1 MVRAR
6 RNAFTLVELLIVLAV
21 IALLVAMLLPSF
33 SAAREQARRV
43 QCAARLHSIHTAL
56 WAYAADSRRRLPPF
70 AFEDFKGDLPASGH
84 WGGTADGSGVDFG
97 RRGVR
102 YVNLGVLQ
110 VDGRLGDETVHCPG
124 EADAAETFSSYC
136 LRFPPSEDL
145 FAAAPNLAY
154 RGGELLGVYR
164 QAAGGVDVRV
174 GRAYQTVPQ
183 VRLGGMYAA
192 AAGMGDGEARWDP
205 MVDALLADGF
215 WGRSAVQHAG
225 VRNVC
230 FGDGAVKAVTTLAG
244 AVSADG
250 EDTHNAAAAEAIWR
264 AMDAQR

>member
-1 MVRAR
+1 
-6 RNAFTLVELLIVLAV
+6 VELLIVLAV
-21 IALLVAMLLPSF
+21 IALLVAMLLPSL

-70 AFEDFKGDLPASGH
+70 AFEDFRGDLPASGH
-84 WGGTADGSGVDFG
+84 WGGTADGSGVGFG

-110 VDGRLGDETVHCPG
+110 VDGRLGGETVRCPG
-124 EADAAETFSSYC
+124 EAEAAETFSSYC

-145 FAAAPNLAY
+145 FSSARGLAY

-164 QAAGGVDVRV
+164 QAAGGVEVRV
-174 GRAYQTVPQ
+174 GMAYQTVPQ
-183 VRLGGMYAA
+183 VRLGGRYAA
-192 AAGMGDGEARWDP
+192 AVGAGDGEARWDP

-215 WGRSAVQHAG
+215 WGAGAVQHAG

-230 FGDGAVKAVTTLAG
+230 FGDGAVKAVTTG
-244 AVSADG
+244 GVVSADG
-250 EDTHNAAAAEAIWR
+250 GDTHNAAAAEAVWR
-264 AMDAQR
+264 GMDSQR